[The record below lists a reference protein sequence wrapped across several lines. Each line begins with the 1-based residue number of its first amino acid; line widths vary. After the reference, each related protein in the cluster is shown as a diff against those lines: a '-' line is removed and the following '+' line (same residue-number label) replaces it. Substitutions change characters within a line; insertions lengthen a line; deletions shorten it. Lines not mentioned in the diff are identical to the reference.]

1 MTDARNAS
9 RFFLQ
14 LPTPAS
20 GAWVA
25 SAAHLDRLISW
36 RLTTHRCATAG
47 IPVVD
52 HSCIQR
58 VIWFIGIK
66 QIYKSGSALQSQ
78 HTGIEYDVK
87 GI

>member
-1 MTDARNAS
+1 MCAIQVNLTGYDKWVRVTDARNAS

-36 RLTTHRCATAG
+36 RLTAKGCGTA
-47 IPVVD
+47 
-52 HSCIQR
+52 
-58 VIWFIGIK
+58 
-66 QIYKSGSALQSQ
+66 
-78 HTGIEYDVK
+78 
-87 GI
+87 